1 MNTTLYNGYSGIK
14 THQFGLDSTA
24 NNIANINTT
33 GYRANL
39 PEFKS
44 LFSTALNLANPTSP
58 VKSDMNYGSTKA
70 SNAISNNDG
79 TYKES
84 DEEFSVAY
92 AGKGWFVVGD
102 NENTNFKGDVQKGVY
117 FTRDG
122 SFSRDAEGYVVNSA
136 GYYMLGVDLGKIK
149 DGVFISDSAN
159 DEENLAVGE
168 IKPLQ
173 IPQDLH
179 YGPTETTSVALA
191 VNLNSNTSE
200 IPTYKIFE
208 LENGKVD
215 ETALLNEDINALVVN
230 IENFNAPVY
239 GEGSIKITKNNET
252 ITHDFKYGDFKT
264 IGELKQAI
272 ADKTGLVLDFVRDSE
287 GNVDKNLILELM
299 PKEPEAMSISVSG
312 RLFERLG
319 LKGDKELNNFNIPKF
334 EDKKPYKANDLVN
347 LNGLIFQR
355 IETDGASN
363 PLEDMTSWIIVD
375 STGVASFDEENYNSV
390 NEIVEYDGKI
400 YRKVAEGDDIP
411 AEDSSV
417 WELIGDDAAL
427 EVAEF
432 KSGESYPRNSFVDY
446 NNHIYQKISDD
457 STADS
462 TKMPDNDRANWK
474 LVNNDT
480 FLSDKIAVANYK
492 TTTDIFNDSGDKL
505 VIISQYILSQNA
517 PDSQVWSV
525 KSGVY
530 DKTGK
535 VLLSKEIEH
544 NITFDKDGKAVS
556 EPIELIYDDKVVSY
570 SIAGSPKKESG
581 NASYVDSGV
590 LDLDKDGTQ
599 KGELAHIGID
609 NDGIINL
616 SFSNGITEKM
626 GRVGVVAFVND
637 KGLQKVG
644 GNLFEMAGYLRDGE
658 DALPASGAPLIGWD
672 EKGALRFGQI
682 LHKYLETSN
691 VNPADAMTDLIVYQ
705 RGYSM
710 NAKAFTTGDDLIKEA
725 INLKR

>member
-1 MNTTLYNGYSGIK
+1 MNSTLYNSISGIR
-14 THQFGLDSTA
+14 THQFGLDSTS

-44 LFSTALNLANPTSP
+44 LFASALNLANPATP
-58 VKSDMNYGSTKA
+58 VKSDMNYGSTRA
-70 SNAISNNDG
+70 SNAISNVDG
-79 TYKES
+79 TYRES

-122 SFSRDAEGYVVNSA
+122 SFSRDAEGYIVNSA

-149 DGVFISDSAN
+149 DNVFVSDSTN
-159 DEENLAVGE
+159 DEENLTTNE

-179 YGPTETTSVALA
+179 YGPTETTNVALA
-191 VNLNSNTSE
+191 INLNANKSE

-208 LENGKVD
+208 NENGIVNEEK
-215 ETALLNEDINALVVN
+215 LLNEDINALVVN
-230 IENFNAPVY
+230 IENFNASVY
-239 GEGSIKITKNNET
+239 NNGIIKITKNGET
-252 ITHDFKYGDFKT
+252 IEHTFDYGDFKT
-264 IGELKQAI
+264 LNELKDAI
-272 ADKTGLVLDFVRDSE
+272 SEKTGLTLDFVRDSE
-287 GNVDKNLILELM
+287 GNIDKNLILELM
-299 PKEPEAMSISVSG
+299 PKELEAMTVSVEG

-319 LKGDKELNNFNIPKF
+319 IKGQKDLNDFNIPKF
-334 EDKKPYKANDLVN
+334 EDKKHYKANDLVN
-347 LNGLIFQR
+347 LKGAIFQR

-363 PLEDMTSWIIVD
+363 PLDDLTSWILVD
-375 STGVASFDEENYNSV
+375 SNSVAKFDGENYDNL
-390 NEIVEYDGKI
+390 NELVAYEGKI
-400 YRKVAEGDDIP
+400 YRKVGEGDEIP
-411 AEDSSV
+411 SEDSRI
-417 WELIGDDAAL
+417 WEFISDEMAL
-427 EVAEF
+427 EVSEF
-432 KSGESYPRNSFVDY
+432 DIKESYPRNSFVDY
-446 NNHIYQKISDD
+446 NNHIYQKISDND
-457 STADS
+457 ANT
-462 TKMPDNDRANWK
+462 TTPEKDRANWK

-505 VIISQYILSQNA
+505 VIISQYILTQND
-517 PDSQVWSV
+517 PENQVWNV
-525 KSGVY
+525 TSGIY

-535 VLLSKEIEH
+535 VLLSEEVAH
-544 NITFDKDGKAVS
+544 NITFDKDGKAIS

-570 SIAGSPKKESG
+570 TISGSPNKQSSNISYAESG
-581 NASYVDSGV
+581 VM
-590 LDLDKDGTQ
+590 DLDKDGTQ

-637 KGLQKVG
+637 QGLQKVG
-644 GNLFEMAGYLRDGE
+644 GNLFEMSGYLKDGE
-658 DALPASGAPLIGWD
+658 NALPASGAPLIGWD
-672 EKGALRFGQI
+672 ENGALRFGQI
-682 LHKYLETSN
+682 LHKYLENSN
-691 VNPADAMTDLIVYQ
+691 VNSADAMTDLIVYQ

>member
-44 LFSTALNLANPTSP
+44 LFSTALNMANPLSP
-58 VKSDMNYGSTKA
+58 VKNDMNYGSTQA

-149 DGVFISDSAN
+149 DGIFISDSAN
-159 DEENLAVGE
+159 DEEKLATGE

-179 YGPTETTSVALA
+179 YGPTETTSVAMA

-208 LENGKVD
+208 LENGKID
-215 ETALLNEDINALVVN
+215 EAALLGEDINALVIN

-239 GEGSIKITKNNET
+239 GEGSIKITKNGET
-252 ITHDFKYGDFKT
+252 TTHNFKYGDFKT

-272 ADKTGLVLDFVRDSE
+272 ADKTGLVLDFVRDSN
-287 GNVDKNLILELM
+287 GDVDKNLILELM

-319 LKGDKELNNFNIPKF
+319 IKGDKELNNFNIPKF

-347 LNGLIFQR
+347 LNGAIFQR

-363 PLEDMTSWIIVD
+363 PLDDMTSWLLVD
-375 STGVASFDEENYNSV
+375 SNGVAQFDGEKYNKM
-390 NEIVEYDGKI
+390 NELVKYEGKI
-400 YRKVAEGDDIP
+400 YRKIAEGDDIP
-411 AEDSSV
+411 AEDSQV
-417 WELIGDDAAL
+417 WDLIGEETSL
-427 EVAEF
+427 EITEF

-446 NNHIYQKISDD
+446 NNHIYQKISDN

-462 TKMPDNDRANWK
+462 KETPDNDRANWK

-505 VIISQYILSQNA
+505 VIISQYILSENA
-517 PDSQVWSV
+517 PEKQVWNV
-525 KSGVY
+525 KSGIY

-535 VLLSKEIEH
+535 VLLSEEVAH
-544 NITFDKDGKAVS
+544 NITFDKDGKASS
-556 EPIELIYDDKVVSY
+556 EPIDLIYDDRVVSY
-570 SIAGSPKKESG
+570 TISGSPKKQSG
-581 NASYVDSGV
+581 NASYVDSSV

-599 KGELAHIGID
+599 KGELAYIGID

-644 GNLFEMAGYLRDGE
+644 GNLFEMTGYLKDGE
-658 DALPASGAPLIGWD
+658 EALPASGAPLIGWD
-672 EKGALRFGQI
+672 EKGSLRFGQI

-691 VNPADAMTDLIVYQ
+691 VNPADAMTDLIIYQ

>member
-1 MNTTLYNGYSGIK
+1 MNTTLYNGVSGIR
-14 THQFGLDSTA
+14 THQFGLDSTS

-44 LFSTALNLANPTSP
+44 LFANALNLANPHTP
-58 VKSDMNYGSTKA
+58 VKSDMNYGSTRA

-79 TYKES
+79 SYKES

-136 GYYMLGVDLGKIK
+136 GYYMLGVDLEKIK
-149 DGVFISDSAN
+149 DGVFISNSEN

-179 YGPTETTSVALA
+179 YGPTETTRVALA
-191 VNLNSNTSE
+191 VNLNSNKSE
-200 IPTYKIFE
+200 ITTYKLFE
-208 LENGKVD
+208 LENDKVN

-239 GEGSIKITKNNET
+239 GEGTIKITKNGET
-252 ITHDFKYGDFKT
+252 TEHTFNYGDFKT
-264 IGELKQAI
+264 LGELKNAI
-272 ADKTGLVLDFVRDSE
+272 AEKTGLTLDFVRDSE

-299 PKEPEAMSISVSG
+299 AKEPTAMSVSVEG

-319 LKGDKELNNFNIPKF
+319 IKGQKDLNNFNIPKF

-347 LNGLIFQR
+347 LNGAIFQR

-363 PLEDMTSWIIVD
+363 PLDDATSWILVD
-375 STGVASFDEENYNSV
+375 SVGVAEFDAEKYNNI
-390 NEIVEYDGKI
+390 NELVAYDGKI
-400 YRKVAEGDDIP
+400 YRKVGDGDEIP
-411 AEDSSV
+411 AKDSQI
-417 WELIGDDAAL
+417 WDLIGEDVGM
-427 EVAEF
+427 EISEF
-432 KSGESYPRNSFVDY
+432 KNGESYPRNSFVDY

-457 STADS
+457 GASPNIA
-462 TKMPDNDRANWK
+462 PDKDTANWK
-474 LVNNDT
+474 LINNDT

-505 VIISQYILSQNA
+505 VIISQYILTSNA
-517 PDSQVWSV
+517 PENQVWEV
-525 KSGVY
+525 KSGIY

-535 VLLSKEIEH
+535 VLLSEEVAH
-544 NITFDKDGKAVS
+544 NITFDKDGVATS
-556 EPIELIYDDKVVSY
+556 EPIELIYEDKVVSY
-570 SIAGSPKKESG
+570 TISSSPNKKSS
-581 NASYVDSGV
+581 NMSYVDSGV
-590 LDLDKDGTQ
+590 MDLDKDGTQ

-637 KGLQKVG
+637 QGLQKVG
-644 GNLFEMAGYLRDGE
+644 GNLFEMSGYLRDDE
-658 DALPASGAPLIGWD
+658 TALPASGAPLIGWD

-691 VNPADAMTDLIVYQ
+691 VNAADAMTDLIVYQ

>member
-252 ITHDFKYGDFKT
+252 TTHDFKYGDFKT

-319 LKGDKELNNFNIPKF
+319 IKGDKELNNFNIPKF

-363 PLEDMTSWIIVD
+363 PLDDMTSWIIVD

-411 AEDSSV
+411 AEESSV

-480 FLSDKIAVANYK
+480 FLSDKITVANYK

-535 VLLSKEIEH
+535 VLLSKEVEH

-644 GNLFEMAGYLRDGE
+644 GNLFEMAGYLKDGE

>member
-252 ITHDFKYGDFKT
+252 TTHDFKYGDFKT

-272 ADKTGLVLDFVRDSE
+272 ADKTGLTLDFVRDSE

-347 LNGLIFQR
+347 LNGAIFQR

-363 PLEDMTSWIIVD
+363 PLDDMTSWILVD
-375 STGVASFDEENYNSV
+375 SNGVASFEGENYNKM
-390 NEIVEYDGKI
+390 NELVKYDGKI

-411 AEDSSV
+411 AEESSV

-535 VLLSKEIEH
+535 VLLSKEVEH

-644 GNLFEMAGYLRDGE
+644 GNLFEMAGYLKDGE

>member
-44 LFSTALNLANPTSP
+44 LFSTALNMANPASS
-58 VKSDMNYGSTKA
+58 VKSDMNYGATKG

-79 TYKES
+79 TYKVS

-149 DGVFISDSAN
+149 DGVFISDSTN
-159 DEENLAVGE
+159 DEENLATGE

-173 IPQDLH
+173 IPQDLQ

-191 VNLNSNTSE
+191 LNLNANKSE
-200 IPTYKIFE
+200 IPTHKIFE
-208 LENGKVD
+208 LENGEID
-215 ETALLNEDINALVVN
+215 ENALLDEDINALVVN
-230 IENFNAPVY
+230 TENFNALTY
-239 GEGSIKITKNNET
+239 SDGSIKITKNGET
-252 ITHDFKYGDFKT
+252 TTHDFKYGDFKT

-272 ADKTGLVLDFVRDSE
+272 ADKTGLVLDFVRDSN
-287 GNVDKNLILELM
+287 GGVDKNLILELM
-299 PKEPEAMSISVSG
+299 AKEPEAISVSVSG

-319 LKGDKELNNFNIPKF
+319 IKGDKDLNNFNIPKF
-334 EDKKPYKANDLVN
+334 EDKKSYKINDLVN
-347 LNGLIFQR
+347 LNGAIFQR
-355 IETDGASN
+355 TETNGASN
-363 PLEDMTSWIIVD
+363 PLEDATSWILVD
-375 STGVASFDEENYNSV
+375 SYGVESFSDEKYNKI
-390 NEIVEYDGKI
+390 NELVEYEGKI
-400 YRKVAEGDDIP
+400 YLKIADGDEAP
-411 AEDSSV
+411 TEDSAT
-417 WELIGDDAAL
+417 WEIIGDDVAF
-427 EVAEF
+427 EIAEF

-457 STADS
+457 TNEDS

-492 TTTDIFNDSGDKL
+492 TTTDIFSDSGDKL
-505 VIISQYILSQNA
+505 TIISQYILSQNA
-517 PDSQVWSV
+517 PESQVWSV
-525 KSGVY
+525 TSGIY
-530 DKTGK
+530 DKDGE
-535 VLLSKEIEH
+535 VLLSEEVAH
-544 NITFDKDGKAVS
+544 NITFDKDGKATS
-556 EPIELIYDDKVVSY
+556 EPIELVYGDKVVNY

-581 NASYVDSGV
+581 NISYADSGV
-590 LDLDKDGTQ
+590 LDLEKDGTNR
-599 KGELAHIGID
+599 GDLAHISID

-616 SFSNGITEKM
+616 AFSNGVVEKM
-626 GRVGVVAFVND
+626 GRVGIVAFVND

-644 GNLFEMAGYLRDGE
+644 GNLFEMSGYLKAGE

-672 EKGALRFGQI
+672 EKGNLRFGQV

>member
-33 GYRANL
+33 GYRANM

-44 LFSTALNLANPTSP
+44 LFANALNLANPHSP
-58 VKSDMNYGSTKA
+58 VKSDMNYGTTRA

-149 DGVFISDSAN
+149 DGVFISDSTN
-159 DEENLAVGE
+159 DEENLATGE

-179 YGPTETTSVALA
+179 YGPTETTSVAMA

-200 IPTYKIFE
+200 LPTYKIFE
-208 LENGKVD
+208 LENGKID

-239 GEGSIKITKNNET
+239 GEGTITITKNNDT
-252 ITHDFKYGDFKT
+252 ITHEFKYGDFKT
-264 IGELKQAI
+264 IGELKSAI
-272 ADKTGLVLDFVRDSE
+272 VEKTGLVLDFVRDSKGE
-287 GNVDKNLILELM
+287 VDKNLILELM
-299 PKEPEAMSISVSG
+299 AKEPEAMTISVEG

-319 LKGDKELNNFNIPKF
+319 LKGKKELNNFNIPKF
-334 EDKKPYKANDLVN
+334 EDKKPYKTNDLVN
-347 LNGLIFQR
+347 LNGAIFQR

-363 PLEDMTSWIIVD
+363 PLDDLTSWILVD
-375 STGVASFDEENYNSV
+375 SNGVAKFEGEKYNKM
-390 NEIVEYDGKI
+390 NELVEYEGKI
-400 YRKVAEGDDIP
+400 YRKVAEGDEIP
-411 AEDSSV
+411 SEDSKI
-417 WELIGDDAAL
+417 WDLIGEDAAL
-427 EVAEF
+427 EIGEF

-446 NNHIYQKISDD
+446 NNYIYQKISDNGE
-457 STADS
+457 SKET
-462 TKMPDNDRANWK
+462 PDKDRANWK
-474 LVNNDT
+474 LVNNET

-505 VIISQYILSQNA
+505 VIISQYILSENA
-517 PDSQVWSV
+517 PENQVWSV
-525 KSGVY
+525 KSGIY

-535 VLLSKEIEH
+535 VLLSEEVAH

-556 EPIELIYDDKVVSY
+556 EPIDLIYDDKVVSY
-570 SIAGSPKKESG
+570 TISGSPKKQSG

-644 GNLFEMAGYLRDGE
+644 GNLFEMSSYTKDGE
-658 DALPASGAPLIGWD
+658 ESLPASGAPLIGWD

-691 VNPADAMTDLIVYQ
+691 VNPADAMTDLIIYQ

>member
-1 MNTTLYNGYSGIK
+1 MNTTLYNGVSGIR
-14 THQFGLDSTA
+14 THQFGLDSTS

-44 LFSTALNLANPTSP
+44 LFANALNLANPHTP
-58 VKSDMNYGSTKA
+58 VKSDMNYGSTRA

-79 TYKES
+79 SYKES

-149 DGVFISDSAN
+149 DGVFISDSQN
-159 DEENLAVGE
+159 DEENLAASE

-191 VNLNSNTSE
+191 VNLNSNKSE
-200 IPTYKIFE
+200 IPTYKIFS
-208 LENGKVD
+208 D
-215 ETALLNEDINALVVN
+215 ESDRVNEAKLLNEDINALVVN

-239 GEGSIKITKNNET
+239 GEGTIKITKNGET
-252 ITHDFKYGDFKT
+252 TEHTFNYGDFKT
-264 IGELKQAI
+264 LGELKNAI
-272 ADKTGLVLDFVRDSE
+272 AEKTGLTLDFVRDSE
-287 GNVDKNLILELM
+287 GDVDKNLILELM
-299 PKEPEAMSISVSG
+299 AKEPTAMSVSVEG

-319 LKGDKELNNFNIPKF
+319 IKGQKDLNNFNIPKF

-347 LNGLIFQR
+347 LNGAIFQR

-363 PLEDMTSWIIVD
+363 PLDDATSWILVD
-375 STGVASFDEENYNSV
+375 SVGVAEFDAEKYNNI
-390 NEIVEYDGKI
+390 NELVAYDGKI
-400 YRKVAEGDDIP
+400 YRKVGDGDEIP
-411 AEDSSV
+411 AEDSQI
-417 WELIGDDAAL
+417 WDLIGEDVGM
-427 EVAEF
+427 EISEF
-432 KSGESYPRNSFVDY
+432 KNGESYPRNSFVDY

-457 STADS
+457 GTSPNIA
-462 TKMPDNDRANWK
+462 PDKDTANWK
-474 LVNNDT
+474 LINNDT

-505 VIISQYILSQNA
+505 VIISQYILTSNA
-517 PDSQVWSV
+517 PENQVWEV
-525 KSGVY
+525 KSGIY

-535 VLLSKEIEH
+535 VLLSEEVAH
-544 NITFDKDGKAVS
+544 NITFDKDGVATS
-556 EPIELIYDDKVVSY
+556 EPIELIYEDKVVSY
-570 SIAGSPKKESG
+570 TISGSPNKKSS
-581 NASYVDSGV
+581 NMSYVDSGV
-590 LDLDKDGTQ
+590 MDLDKDGTQ

-637 KGLQKVG
+637 QGLQKVG
-644 GNLFEMAGYLRDGE
+644 GNLFEMSGYLKDGE
-658 DALPASGAPLIGWD
+658 TALPASGAPLIGWD

-691 VNPADAMTDLIVYQ
+691 VNAADAMTDLIVYQ

>member
-1 MNTTLYNGYSGIK
+1 MNTTLYNGVSGIR
-14 THQFGLDSTA
+14 THQFGLDSTS

-44 LFSTALNLANPTSP
+44 LFANALNLANPHTP
-58 VKSDMNYGSTKA
+58 VKSDMNYGSTRA

-79 TYKES
+79 SYKES

-149 DGVFISDSAN
+149 DGVFISNSEN

-179 YGPTETTSVALA
+179 YGPTETTRVALA
-191 VNLNSNTSE
+191 VNLNSNKSE
-200 IPTYKIFE
+200 ITTYKLFE
-208 LENGKVD
+208 LENDKVD

-230 IENFNAPVY
+230 IENFNAPTY
-239 GEGSIKITKNNET
+239 GSGVIKITKNGET
-252 ITHDFKYGDFKT
+252 TEHTFNYGDFKT
-264 IGELKQAI
+264 LGELKNAI
-272 ADKTGLVLDFVRDSE
+272 AEKTGLTLDFVRDSE

-299 PKEPEAMSISVSG
+299 AKEPTAMSVTVEG

-319 LKGDKELNNFNIPKF
+319 IKGQKDLNNFNIPKF

-347 LNGLIFQR
+347 LNGAIFQR

-363 PLEDMTSWIIVD
+363 PLDDATSWILVD
-375 STGVASFDEENYNSV
+375 SVGVAEFDAEKYNNI
-390 NEIVEYDGKI
+390 NELVAYDGKI
-400 YRKVAEGDDIP
+400 YRKVGDGDEIP
-411 AEDSSV
+411 SEDSQI
-417 WELIGDDAAL
+417 WDLIGEDVGM
-427 EVAEF
+427 EISEF
-432 KSGESYPRNSFVDY
+432 KDGESYPRNSFVDY

-457 STADS
+457 GTSPNIA
-462 TKMPDNDRANWK
+462 PDKDTANWK
-474 LVNNDT
+474 LINNET

-505 VIISQYILSQNA
+505 VIISQYILTSNA
-517 PDSQVWSV
+517 PENQVWEV
-525 KSGVY
+525 KSGIY

-535 VLLSKEIEH
+535 VLLSEEVAH
-544 NITFDKDGKAVS
+544 NITFDKDGVATS
-556 EPIELIYDDKVVSY
+556 EPIELIYEDKVVSY
-570 SIAGSPKKESG
+570 TISGSPNKKSS
-581 NASYVDSGV
+581 NMSYVDSGV
-590 LDLDKDGTQ
+590 MDLDKDGTQ

-637 KGLQKVG
+637 QGLQKVG
-644 GNLFEMAGYLRDGE
+644 GNLFEMSGYLRDGE
-658 DALPASGAPLIGWD
+658 TALPASGAPLIGWD

-691 VNPADAMTDLIVYQ
+691 VNAADAMTDLIVYQ

>member
-1 MNTTLYNGYSGIK
+1 MNTTLYNGVSGIR
-14 THQFGLDSTA
+14 THQFGLDSTS

-44 LFSTALNLANPTSP
+44 LFANALNLANPHTP
-58 VKSDMNYGSTKA
+58 VKSDMNYGSTRA

-79 TYKES
+79 SYKES

-149 DGVFISDSAN
+149 DGVFISDSQN

-191 VNLNSNTSE
+191 VNLNSNKSE
-200 IPTYKIFE
+200 ITTYKLFE
-208 LENGKVD
+208 LENDKVD

-230 IENFNAPVY
+230 IENFNAPTY
-239 GEGSIKITKNNET
+239 GSGVIEITKNGET
-252 ITHDFKYGDFKT
+252 TEHTFNYGDFKT
-264 IGELKQAI
+264 LGELKNSI
-272 ADKTGLVLDFVRDSE
+272 AEKTGLTLDFVRDSE

-299 PKEPEAMSISVSG
+299 AKEPTAMSVSVEG

-319 LKGDKELNNFNIPKF
+319 IKGQKDLNNFNIPKF
-334 EDKKPYKANDLVN
+334 EDKKPYKTNDLVN
-347 LNGLIFQR
+347 LNGAIFQR

-363 PLEDMTSWIIVD
+363 PLDDATSWILVD
-375 STGVASFDEENYNSV
+375 SIGVAEFDAEKYNNI
-390 NEIVEYDGKI
+390 NELVAYDGKI
-400 YRKVAEGDDIP
+400 YRKVGDGDEIP
-411 AEDSSV
+411 AEDSQI
-417 WELIGDDAAL
+417 WDLIGEDVGM
-427 EVAEF
+427 EISEF
-432 KSGESYPRNSFVDY
+432 KNGESYPRNSFVDY

-457 STADS
+457 GTSPNIA
-462 TKMPDNDRANWK
+462 PDKDTANWK
-474 LVNNDT
+474 LINNDT

-505 VIISQYILSQNA
+505 VIISQYILTSNA
-517 PDSQVWSV
+517 PENQVWEV
-525 KSGVY
+525 TSGIY

-535 VLLSKEIEH
+535 VLLSEEVAH
-544 NITFDKDGKAVS
+544 NITFDKDGVATS
-556 EPIELIYDDKVVSY
+556 EPIELIYEDKVVSY
-570 SIAGSPKKESG
+570 TISGSPNKKSS
-581 NASYVDSGV
+581 NMSYVDSGV
-590 LDLDKDGTQ
+590 MDLDKDGTQ

-637 KGLQKVG
+637 QGLQKVG
-644 GNLFEMAGYLRDGE
+644 GNLFEMSGYLRDGE
-658 DALPASGAPLIGWD
+658 TALPASGAPLIGWD
-672 EKGALRFGQI
+672 ENGALRFGQI

-691 VNPADAMTDLIVYQ
+691 VNAADAMTDLIVYQ

>member
-252 ITHDFKYGDFKT
+252 TTHDFKYGDFKT

-272 ADKTGLVLDFVRDSE
+272 ADKTGLTLDFVRDSE

-347 LNGLIFQR
+347 LNGAIFQR

-363 PLEDMTSWIIVD
+363 PLDDMTSWILVD
-375 STGVASFDEENYNSV
+375 SNGVASFEGENYNKM
-390 NEIVEYDGKI
+390 NELVKYEGKI

-417 WELIGDDAAL
+417 WDLVGDEATL
-427 EVAEF
+427 EIVEF

-535 VLLSKEIEH
+535 VLLSKEVEH